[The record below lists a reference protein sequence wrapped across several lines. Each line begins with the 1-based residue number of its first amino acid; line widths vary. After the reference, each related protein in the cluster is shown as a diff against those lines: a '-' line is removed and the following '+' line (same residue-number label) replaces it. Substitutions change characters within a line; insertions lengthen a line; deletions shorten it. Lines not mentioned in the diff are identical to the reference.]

1 MKKSTLIASLML
13 MIGVTANAQTGFCTA
28 ATDENAESTFNWA
41 DAQNFCPI
49 LVSDAVSEAMT
60 TSGIKLDLRIDDTN
74 RFLYIWPNGDSYTA
88 AEASGNNSFGDFGGY
103 FDMVVGTLGW
113 SGLGFIDTKNPIDFS
128 FLDEGGY
135 YLHFGTKGEIITHCI
150 GFCDGKVSIG
160 DNAFVQEGKAIKN
173 IGNWVADGEW
183 YYFDIPMSAIYE
195 VAGGKEN
202 VFTAAQGG
210 QTAYKTNYF
219 WTLSGGT
226 TGKHLV
232 IENAFLYQKKSEVAN
247 GIKTVGTTDD
257 AQTIYDVQGR
267 KVSDISKSGIYIVKN
282 SQGTKKVAVK

>member
-49 LVSDAVSEAMT
+49 LVSEAVGEAMAT
-60 TSGIKLDLRIDDTN
+60 KGIKRELRVDDTQ
-74 RFLYIWPNGDSYTA
+74 RYLYVWDNTYTA
-88 AEASGNNSFGDFGGY
+88 ADADGSNSFGDFGGY
-103 FDMVVGTLGW
+103 IDMVVVGSAGW
-113 SGLGFIDTKNPIDFS
+113 SGLGFIDTKHVDFS

-135 YLHFGTKGEIITHCI
+135 YLHFGTKGATTPQCI

-160 DNAFVQEGKAIKN
+160 DNAFVDAGKAIKN

-210 QTAYKTNYF
+210 QTDYKSNYLF
-219 WTLSGGT
+219 ALSGGV
-226 TGKHLV
+226 TGTHL
-232 IENAFLYQKKSEVAN
+232 ILENVFLYQKKSEVAS
-247 GIKTVGTTDD
+247 GIKTVGTTDN